1 MTEPQ
6 IIRDNRGKPA
16 FAVIPWQEYQ
26 HLKVDKLPTDE
37 DLYDE
42 AKSSAEEAFP
52 IEVADQLL
60 AGENP
65 VKVYRNLR
73 GMTQNQLAAAVKIH
87 AVYLSQIETGKRTGS
102 LKTLAAIADALNV
115 AVDDLKS

>member
-1 MTEPQ
+1 MAE
-6 IIRDNRGKPA
+6 N
-16 FAVIPWQEYQ
+16 AVNP
-26 HLKVDKLPTDE
+26 PTDE
-37 DLYDE
+37 ELYGE
-42 AKSSAEEAFP
+42 AKSGADEAFP
-52 IEVADQLL
+52 IEVADRLL

-65 VKVYRNLR
+65 IKVYRNLT
-73 GMTQNQLAAAVKIH
+73 GLTQNQLASTVKIH